1 LFQHHCP
8 NAKKFPPFNFW
19 ATSYSVSDECLDFR
33 GENMRIVLNF
43 LLVASFLLCASAI
56 SFAGSRGVNA
66 REHREQQRI
75 NQGISSG
82 ELTRR
87 EARRLESGL
96 ARIRID
102 ERFARADG
110 NVTPRERARL
120 QHELTRESRNI
131 YRQKHDGQDR
141 TP

>member
-1 LFQHHCP
+1 MRKIVSFLF
-8 NAKKFPPFNFW
+8 A
-19 ATSYSVSDECLDFR
+19 AA
-33 GENMRIVLNF
+33 F
-43 LLVASFLLCASAI
+43 LLGASAV
-56 SFAGSRGVNA
+56 SMAGPHGINA

-75 NQGISSG
+75 NQGIRSG

-87 EARRLESGL
+87 EARRLEAGL

-102 ERFARADG
+102 ERYARADG

-120 QHELTRESRNI
+120 ERELNRESRGI

-141 TP
+141 NP

>member
-1 LFQHHCP
+1 
-8 NAKKFPPFNFW
+8 
-19 ATSYSVSDECLDFR
+19 
-33 GENMRIVLNF
+33 MRIVLNF
-43 LLVASFLLCASAI
+43 LLVTTFLLTATAI
-56 SFAGSRGVNA
+56 SFAGSRGING

-75 NQGISSG
+75 NQGIRSG

-87 EARRLESGL
+87 EARQVESGL

-110 NVTPRERARL
+110 HLTPRERARL
-120 QHELTRESRNI
+120 QRELDRESRSI

-141 TP
+141 IP